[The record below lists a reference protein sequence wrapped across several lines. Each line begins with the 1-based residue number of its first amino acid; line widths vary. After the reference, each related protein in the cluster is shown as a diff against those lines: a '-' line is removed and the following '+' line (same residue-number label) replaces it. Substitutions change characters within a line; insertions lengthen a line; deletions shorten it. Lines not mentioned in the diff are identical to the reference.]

1 MTEVNLELQISI
13 SLWGFCCCCYCP
25 PPPPHFRAA
34 GAEYEVPRLGAESK
48 L

>member
-25 PPPPHFRAA
+25 PPPHFRAE